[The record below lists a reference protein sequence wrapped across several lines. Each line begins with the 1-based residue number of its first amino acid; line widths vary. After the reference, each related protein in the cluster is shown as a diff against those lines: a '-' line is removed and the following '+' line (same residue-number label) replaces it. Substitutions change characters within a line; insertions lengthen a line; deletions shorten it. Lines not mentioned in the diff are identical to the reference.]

1 MPIDQSKTRQIVFN
15 RISSETQNAKPTAQI
30 CHSAISES
38 SKSQEESKADQA
50 TCKQSSTRQKE
61 KLRRRRLS
69 KIEMNLLEAEYQK
82 QSDWNIAKTKE
93 LSTRLN
99 LSRVKI
105 YKWHYDR
112 KRKEFSEMV

>member
-1 MPIDQSKTRQIVFN
+1 
-15 RISSETQNAKPTAQI
+15 
-30 CHSAISES
+30 
-38 SKSQEESKADQA
+38 
-50 TCKQSSTRQKE
+50 
-61 KLRRRRLS
+61 
-69 KIEMNLLEAEYQK
+69 MNLLEAEYQK

-112 KRKEFSEMV
+112 KRKEVQDMAQTTPNDSN

>member
-1 MPIDQSKTRQIVFN
+1 
-15 RISSETQNAKPTAQI
+15 
-30 CHSAISES
+30 
-38 SKSQEESKADQA
+38 
-50 TCKQSSTRQKE
+50 
-61 KLRRRRLS
+61 
-69 KIEMNLLEAEYQK
+69 MNLLEAEYQK

-112 KRKEFSEMV
+112 KRKEVQDMAQTTPNDSNWFEFNVAR

>member
-1 MPIDQSKTRQIVFN
+1 
-15 RISSETQNAKPTAQI
+15 
-30 CHSAISES
+30 
-38 SKSQEESKADQA
+38 
-50 TCKQSSTRQKE
+50 
-61 KLRRRRLS
+61 
-69 KIEMNLLEAEYQK
+69 MNLLEAEYQK

-112 KRKEFSEMV
+112 KRKEVQDMAQTTPNDSNWFEFRVAHSTWFSLQVNPNVNFKVFYNDS